1 MDIQSGSGRNSSFT
15 DSNSLDLSL
24 ISGEKSGSS
33 RRYKH
38 GDAMS

>member
-15 DSNSLDLSL
+15 DSNSLNSSL
-24 ISGEKSGSS
+24 QNEEKSGSS